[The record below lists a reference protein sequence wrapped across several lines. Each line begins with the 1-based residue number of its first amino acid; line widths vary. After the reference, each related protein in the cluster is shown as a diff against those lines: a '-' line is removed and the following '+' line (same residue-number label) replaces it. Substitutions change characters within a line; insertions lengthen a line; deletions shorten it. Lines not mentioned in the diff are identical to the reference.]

1 MFGSGGD
8 GVAADDLAKADDG
21 VGEVGFADVD
31 VGPEGVGELL
41 FADEVFGAADE
52 AEERVECFG
61 LEGNGSA

>member
-1 MFGSGGD
+1 
-8 GVAADDLAKADDG
+8 
-21 VGEVGFADVD
+21 
-31 VGPEGVGELL
+31 VGELL